1 MLTAH
6 TDDAHY
12 DRVIDILDD
21 EGAVDM
27 DERETQWRSEGRSRR
42 TPTGAR
48 NSSRN
53 RAGGF
58 GAKNINCGHSFGAR
72 NCVAV
77 AAAGGGDNSKAWSG
91 MPRVLGG
98 SNLAIFRKTASARR
112 APAASIGHLA
122 NFSSESYP
130 ASDRIEA
137 WGEAMRAL
145 SLSVDPCLA
154 DPNFFG
160 SIVSCVSPH
169 DFVFARMS
177 SCPQR
182 IDVVRQDALFICL
195 HLDGEG
201 VAANGQLLS
210 AYDILYAPA
219 AAAFTSRFTSDFR
232 QLLVRA
238 PRDAVRTQGTHAS
251 NVVHVRGRTGLGYL
265 FSRFLSSVADSIET
279 ITTEDLR
286 PVEQTVSTFLVS
298 LLAQQ
303 TPDVSLPLGAAG
315 RNSLIQR
322 ICEDVEARMNNP
334 DLSLADV
341 AAVHNVSTRYL
352 QKLFENAG
360 ESFTHYLR
368 QRRLERCRADL
379 IDPTHAALSISQIGF
394 NWGFSDAAH
403 FSRSFR
409 DRFGSS
415 PRSYRQEAANRAPV
429 LVARQ
434 LSRGWPSKALETG
447 VRVRTHPGRA
457 DATKASAG
465 AAETTA
471 RYHLAAT
478 AESVHWGFFSRA
490 LAPVLEVASGAVVTV
505 EVLTQHAYDDYDRMI
520 KGDTGL
526 ESVFHWTKSQKNID
540 RRGAGPMDAS
550 VYGRGAGEGF
560 GVHIMTGPIA
570 ITGASPG
577 DVLEVRILD
586 VLPRPSRNEAYAG
599 RCFGSNAATFWGYH
613 YDDLLTEPRLREVV
627 TLYEFDLGKERPCAC
642 AVYSYRWTP
651 QTDPFGTVHPTIDY
665 PGVPVDHS
673 SVEKRYDVL
682 EGVTIPVRPHFG
694 VIGVAPRESE
704 LIDSVPPAYF
714 GGNIDNWR
722 AGKGAK
728 IYLPV
733 SVPGALL
740 SIGDP
745 HASQGDAEVCG
756 TAIECSLTGII
767 QVVLHKKGEFDH
779 KPFADLSA
787 PIIETPTEWV
797 LLGFSHPNY
806 LSELG
811 DKAQSKVYETASL
824 DLAMKDAFRKMRRFL
839 MTARRLSEDEALS
852 LMSVGVDFGISQV
865 VDGNWGVHAILRKE
879 LFDDER
885 SGS

>member
-1 MLTAH
+1 M
-6 TDDAHY
+6 
-12 DRVIDILDD
+12 
-21 EGAVDM
+21 
-27 DERETQWRSEGRSRR
+27 S
-42 TPTGAR
+42 
-48 NSSRN
+48 
-53 RAGGF
+53 
-58 GAKNINCGHSFGAR
+58 
-72 NCVAV
+72 
-77 AAAGGGDNSKAWSG
+77 
-91 MPRVLGG
+91 
-98 SNLAIFRKTASARR
+98 
-112 APAASIGHLA
+112 

-130 ASDRIEA
+130 ASKRIEA
-137 WGEAMRAL
+137 WGEAMQAL
-145 SLSVDPCLA
+145 SLSVDPHLV
-154 DPNFFG
+154 DPDFFG
-160 SIVSCVSPH
+160 SIVTCASPQGYL
-169 DFVFARMS
+169 FTRVS
-177 SCPQR
+177 SCPQK
-182 IDVVRQDALFICL
+182 IDFARQDALSICL

-201 VAANGQLLS
+201 IAANGRPLTV
-210 AYDILYAPA
+210 YDVLYAPA
-219 AAAFTSRFTSDFR
+219 ATTFTSRFSTAFR
-232 QLLVRA
+232 QLVVRA
-238 PRDAVRTQGTHAS
+238 PLAVVNQRTQGPALS
-251 NVVHVRGRTGLGYL
+251 NIVHVSGRAGLGYL
-265 FSRFLSSVADSIET
+265 FSRFLGSVAESIET
-279 ITTEDLR
+279 MTSEELR
-286 PVEQTVSTFLVS
+286 PVEQTVATFLASV
-298 LLAQQ
+298 LAQQ
-303 TPDVSLPLGAAG
+303 APDKALPLGSAG
-315 RNSLIQR
+315 RNSLLHR
-322 ICEDVEARMNNP
+322 ICEDVETRMHDP
-334 DLSLADV
+334 DLTLSDV
-341 AAVHNVSTRYL
+341 AAAHNVSTRYL

-360 ESFTHYLR
+360 ESFTHFLR

-379 IDPTHAALSISQIGF
+379 TDPALAALSISEICFRWGF
-394 NWGFSDAAH
+394 NDAAH

-415 PRSYRQEAANRAPV
+415 PRAYRHEAAHRPPELAT
-429 LVARQ
+429 RQ
-434 LSRGWPSKALETG
+434 LSRGWPSQALETG
-447 VRVRTHPGRA
+447 VRVRNVPNGT
-457 DATKASAG
+457 DAAKATACSPDTPTKH
-465 AAETTA
+465 
-471 RYHLAAT
+471 YLAAT
-478 AESVHWGFFSRA
+478 EKSVHWGFFSRA
-490 LAPVLEVASGAVVTV
+490 LSPVLEVASGAVVTV
-505 EVLTQHAYDDYDRMI
+505 EVLTQHAFDDYDRMI
-520 KGDTGL
+520 KGDPGL
-526 ESVFHWTKSQKNID
+526 ESVFQWTKSQKIID

-570 ITGASPG
+570 VTGADPG

-586 VLPRPSRNEAYAG
+586 VLPRPSLNGIYAG

-613 YDDLLTEPRLREVV
+613 YDDLLTEPRPREVV

-651 QTDPFGTVHPTIDY
+651 QTDPFGVVHSTIDY
-665 PGVPVDHS
+665 PGVPVDPA
-673 SVEKRYDVL
+673 SVEKHYGVL

-694 VIGVAPRESE
+694 VIGVAPREPE

-728 IYLPV
+728 IFLPV

-756 TAIECSLTGII
+756 TAIECSLTGVI
-767 QVVLHKKGEFDH
+767 QVVLHKRGQFAN

-852 LMSVGVDFGISQV
+852 LMSVAVDFGISQV

-885 SGS
+885 PVQ